1 MNWRIV
7 AFLASIVP
15 FIIIAIQFKVTP
27 EDIFAV
33 GLIPFIA
40 AFAAMMC
47 KLFLQG
53 VKFHYIIN
61 KFHGSLESLWRTIFV
76 RIGSEFVTLTTPM
89 FVGGEVVRIYWM
101 NKRGVTTAKA
111 SWIGIFEIVTEVLAA
126 GLLSITAGVFAI
138 LNGYV
143 AIGVTVLACATPIVG
158 MWAGLFFL
166 TAKRTFQVPKSLAN
180 FIVKIRKEKG
190 QHYLNKTNQWMDDI
204 CAMSRENLHAR
215 EAKKAF
221 SVSLL
226 ISLASWL
233 VFGLSFMLISM
244 GTENTIHAMESI
256 FAVMAGNAIGNLPIT
271 VGGSGLTE
279 FGVWAYLNHLSDFKL
294 ELPQNSVEWDT
305 IIAWRIATY
314 QMPIPIAWFLLM
326 KMALRKYQ
334 KPIQ

>member
-7 AFLASIVP
+7 AFLASLVP
-15 FIIIAIQFKVTP
+15 FVIIAIQFKIKP

-33 GLIPFIA
+33 GLINFLA

-101 NKRGVTTAKA
+101 NKRGMSTAKA
-111 SWIGIFEIVTEVLAA
+111 SWVGIFEIVTEVLAA
-126 GLLSITAGVFAI
+126 GFLSITAGLFAI
-138 LNGYV
+138 WSGYTI
-143 AIGVTVLACATPIVG
+143 IGTIVLATATPIVG
-158 MWAGLFFL
+158 IWLGLFL
-166 TAKRTFQVPKSLAN
+166 ISAKKTFQVPSAISNLIIK
-180 FIVKIRKEKG
+180 FRKDKG
-190 QHYLNKTNQWMDDI
+190 VHYLEKTNQWMTDI
-204 CAMSRENLHAR
+204 CTMSRENLRSKH
-215 EAKKAF
+215 AKKAF
-221 SVSLL
+221 VTSTL
-226 ISLASWL
+226 ISFVSWL
-233 VFGLSFMLISM
+233 AFGISFMLISS
-244 GTENTIHAMESI
+244 GTEHAVDAIDSI

-294 ELPQNSVEWDT
+294 ELPQNSVDWNT

-314 QMPIPIAWFLLM
+314 QLPIPIAWFLLM
-326 KMALRKYQ
+326 KMALRKYT
-334 KPIQ
+334 KPQ